1 MPSSS
6 DELVLRRLLGGIA
19 AAFGALILLGC
30 MNFAVGNH
38 CSDAPE
44 GILEQKGEVHLRPM
58 DEQDVYYPVAY
69 ASVPNVEL
77 SANYHL
83 VVIEDQKEDHF
94 RIRNTSKSIVSTG
107 WHARG
112 VRAGLLPPP
121 AQPLVKATGP
131 ELPSEPVPAH

>member
-1 MPSSS
+1 MPRCSN
-6 DELVLRRLLGGIA
+6 EFVRGRLVGGVA
-19 AAFGALILLGC
+19 GAFGAFILLGC

-38 CSDAPE
+38 CSEAPE

-69 ASVPNVEL
+69 ASIPNVEL

-83 VVIEDQKEDHF
+83 VVIEEQKEDHF
-94 RIRNTSKSIVSTG
+94 RIRNTSTSIVSTG

-121 AQPLVKATGP
+121 SQPLVKASGS